1 MSHKGRAILL
11 FTIVACFTVLIFGGA
26 KINEHKPP
34 IPERVVAASGEVV
47 MTGEDIHQGQL
58 QYLTRGGQ
66 QTGSIWG
73 HGAYLAPDWSADAL
87 HRIGL
92 VAAGLAAGRGAQA
105 AAFTQ
110 AELEALPA
118 GERGRVEAEV
128 AHELRQNRYDRRDR
142 HADAL
147 ARPGG
152 RVPGPRLL
160 LHAALRRGLRRD
172 VDPGRL
178 RAGPRRRPAR

>member
-34 IPERVVAASGEVV
+34 IPERVVSASGEVV
-47 MTGEDIHQGQL
+47 MTGEDIRQGQL

-92 VAAGLAAGRGAQA
+92 AAAGVAVGRGAEA
-105 AAFTQ
+105 AAYTQ

-128 AHELRQNRYDRRDR
+128 AAELRQNRYD
-142 HADAL
+142 AATGTLTLSPGQVAAFPALVSYYTQLFGEGSDAMSIPP
-147 ARPGG
+147 ASWRIP
-152 RVPGPRLL
+152 PT
-160 LHAALRRGLRRD
+160 
-172 VDPGRL
+172 
-178 RAGPRRRPAR
+178 PAR